1 MDHSTMDHAHMDH
14 STMDH
19 SGHAGHSMDH
29 SGHLMQSNTDAPMIN
44 HSNHGHGS
52 MDGMSMAFHFG
63 CTETILIEQW
73 SIDSVGGLLG
83 SMVAIILMGALY
95 EGLKYYR
102 EYLFWKTYNSLQYRA
117 VSVPDKPVVNEDTS
131 RVVHMVGEVI
141 HKQPPTMLSA
151 MHAYQTLLHIL
162 QVTVSFLLMLIFMTY
177 NVWLCL
183 AVVIGA
189 AGGYFLFGWRKSV
202 IVDVTEHC
210 H

>member
-1 MDHSTMDHAHMDH
+1 MDH

-19 SGHAGHSMDH
+19 STMDHSQHAGHSMDH
-29 SGHLMQSNTDAPMIN
+29 HEHHLMAENTDVPMD
-44 HSNHGHGS
+44 HSAHAHGS
-52 MDGMSMAFHFG
+52 MEHMMSMAFHFG
-63 CTETILIEQW
+63 YTEVILFEQW
-73 SIDSVGGLLG
+73 SIDSIMGLIG
-83 SMVAIILMGALY
+83 SMVVIIIMGALY

-151 MHAYQTLLHIL
+151 MHFYQTLLHIL

>member
-1 MDHSTMDHAHMDH
+1 MDHSNMDHMDH
-14 STMDH
+14 SAMDH
-19 SGHAGHSMDH
+19 SAHAGHSMEHHNHQD
-29 SGHLMQSNTDAPMIN
+29 LMQGNTEVPMN
-44 HSNHGHGS
+44 H
-52 MDGMSMAFHFG
+52 MDHMSHMGMSMFFHFG
-63 CTETILIEQW
+63 YTEVILIEQW
-73 SIDSVGGLLG
+73 SINSVFGLLA
-83 SMVAIILMGALY
+83 SMLAIIIMGALY

-131 RVVHMVGEVI
+131 RVV
-141 HKQPPTMLSA
+141 QPTMLSA
-151 MHAYQTLLHIL
+151 MHVYQTLLHIL